1 MTGGGCGGADHVLF
15 RRWWCAR
22 QAELLQEEDGQNSEE
37 LERRATRSN
46 LDEDS
51 STVQNLG
58 GVFGGWGGAYLG
70 VV

>member
-1 MTGGGCGGADHVLF
+1 MTGGGCGRADHVLF
-15 RRWWCAR
+15 RRWWCGR
-22 QAELLQEEDGQNSEE
+22 HELLQEEDDQNSEE
-37 LERRATRSN
+37 LERRAARSN

-58 GVFGGWGGAYLG
+58 GVFGGSGGAYLG